1 MREKHN
7 SQVWFTLR
15 CYLTF
20 FKQLAD
26 VCICYHNLS
35 GGDWLPYPNSLPAS
49 PPFPRQSTV
58 KGIRINFSPT
68 GYNTH
73 LMYGVLAGM

>member
-1 MREKHN
+1 MLFNVFQTTGFGKYA
-7 SQVWFTLR
+7 
-15 CYLTF
+15 C
-20 FKQLAD
+20 KD

-35 GGDWLPYPNSLPAS
+35 GGDWLPNPNPLPAS